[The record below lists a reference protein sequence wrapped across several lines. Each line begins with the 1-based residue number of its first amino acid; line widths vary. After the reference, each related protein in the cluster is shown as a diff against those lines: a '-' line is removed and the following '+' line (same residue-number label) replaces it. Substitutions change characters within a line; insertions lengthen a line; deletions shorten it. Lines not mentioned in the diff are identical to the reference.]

1 MGFPLDSML
10 HFRIV
15 IRKNKIVKKE
25 ETMKVQIVGSH
36 LCPGCREILEE
47 TGLQVKNLRYCAS
60 QPWPY
65 PSVLMVGY
73 VATYESGELSLQR
86 SELRKGQWFK
96 RKALP
101 QIPGKV
107 SLARQLIDR
116 WIEQKL

>member
-1 MGFPLDSML
+1 ESA
-10 HFRIV
+10 R
-15 IRKNKIVKKE
+15 
-25 ETMKVQIVGSH
+25 
-36 LCPGCREILEE
+36 REIMEE